1 MDRRNFFKIML
12 ATPVLTPLILSSQK
26 SRNDLELLL
35 IAEEPQMFLPQ
46 LLQEIQSYSSSEGR
60 AFTFLSPHPRQNGLT
75 KTLSEKG
82 WKYVQEPGSAHIIL
96 SFSPLLNKALP
107 SFTLV
112 RKGRIKDMRSRK
124 VHSLWQEMN
133 KNHEPSSCLT
143 TASLKTKVSVPSP
156 GEFVSMYREGQKIE
170 TLSLKEN
177 GEKSYKT
184 AGGKLTVQIAGGKAL
199 VTESP
204 CRHKIYLY
212 SPPISLAGERIIC
225 APNHFF
231 LEIERSSSID
241 TVIG

>member
-12 ATPVLTPLILSSQK
+12 ATPVMAPLFLSSK
-26 SRNDLELLL
+26 KTANDLELLL
-35 IAEEPQMFLPQ
+35 IAEEPQMFFPL
-46 LLQEIQSYSSSEGR
+46 LLQEIQSYSSREDR
-60 AFTFLSPHPRQNGLT
+60 TFTFLNPHPRENGLK

-82 WKYVQEPGSAHIIL
+82 WKYVQEPGSAHMIL

-112 RKGRIKDMRSRK
+112 RKGRIRDIRSRK

-133 KNHEPSSCLT
+133 KNHAPSSCMT
-143 TASLKTKVSVPSP
+143 IASLKTKNFALSP
-156 GEFVSMYREGQKIE
+156 GESVSMYREGQKIE
-170 TLSLKEN
+170 TLSLKDN
-177 GEKSYKT
+177 GKKSFKT
-184 AGGKLTVQIAGGKAL
+184 RGGRLTVQIASGRAW

-204 CRHKIYLY
+204 CRHKICLY

-231 LEIERSSSID
+231 LEIERSSSVD